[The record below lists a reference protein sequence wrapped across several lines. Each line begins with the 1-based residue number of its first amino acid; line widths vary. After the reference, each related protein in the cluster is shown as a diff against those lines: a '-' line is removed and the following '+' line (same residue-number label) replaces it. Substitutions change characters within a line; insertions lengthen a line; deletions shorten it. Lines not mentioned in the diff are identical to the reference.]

1 MGQRRDRRV
10 EVRMTSDE
18 LAEVHQYAFV
28 LETSVSGVIRLALA
42 YLSGRELV
50 DPRSAL
56 INAIEEGELS
66 ADE

>member
-1 MGQRRDRRV
+1 
-10 EVRMTSDE
+10 MTSDE

-50 DPRSAL
+50 DPRSTL

-66 ADE
+66 ADD